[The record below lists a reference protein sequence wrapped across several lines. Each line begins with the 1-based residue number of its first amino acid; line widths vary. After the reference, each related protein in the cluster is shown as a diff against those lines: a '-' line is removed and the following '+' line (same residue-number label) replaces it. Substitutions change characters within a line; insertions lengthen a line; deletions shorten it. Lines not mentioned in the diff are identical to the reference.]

1 MLREI
6 QDDELQLLDDDP
18 VRPTISIEEKLDGGK
33 VFVLESGGM
42 IDSVI
47 CVKFTNNVP
56 ITENELLAYS
66 RKIIEEN
73 LESSIAIFYTLWS
86 YKKGSGRTIV
96 FETRD
101 WLKENMPEI
110 KRYVTLSPLT
120 EVARRFHTRN
130 GATELQVNS
139 ETQNFEYK

>member
-18 VRPTISIEEKLDGGK
+18 VRPTISIDEKLDGGK
-33 VFVLESGGM
+33 VLVLESDGM
-42 IDSVI
+42 PDAVI
-47 CVKFTNNVP
+47 CIKFTNYVP

-66 RKIIEEN
+66 KKIIEEN

-86 YKKGSGRTIV
+86 YKKGSGRAIV
-96 FETRD
+96 FEDRD
-101 WLKENMPEI
+101 WIKENMPEI
-110 KRYVTLSPLT
+110 KRFVTLSPLT

>member
-33 VFVLESGGM
+33 VFVLESDGM

-47 CVKFTNNVP
+47 CVKFTNNIP

-130 GATELQVNS
+130 GAVELQVNS
-139 ETQNFEYK
+139 KTQNFEYK

>member
-33 VFVLESGGM
+33 VFVLESDGM

-47 CVKFTNNVP
+47 CVKFTNNIP

-130 GATELQVNS
+130 GAVELQVNS

>member
-33 VFVLESGGM
+33 VFVLESDGM
-42 IDSVI
+42 IDAVI
-47 CVKFTNNVP
+47 CVKFTNDVP

-73 LESSIAIFYTLWS
+73 RESSIAIFYTLWS
-86 YKKGSGRTIV
+86 YKKGSGREIV

-110 KRYVTLSPLT
+110 KRYITLSPLT

-130 GATELQVNS
+130 GAVELQVNS
-139 ETQNFEYK
+139 ETQNFEYE

>member
-33 VFVLESGGM
+33 VFVLESDGM

>member
-18 VRPTISIEEKLDGGK
+18 VRPTISIDEKLDGGK
-33 VFVLESGGM
+33 VLVLESDGM
-42 IDSVI
+42 PDAVI
-47 CVKFTNNVP
+47 CIKFTNYVP

-66 RKIIEEN
+66 KKIIEEN

-86 YKKGSGRTIV
+86 YKKGSGRAIV
-96 FETRD
+96 FEARD
-101 WLKENMPEI
+101 WIKENMPEI
-110 KRYVTLSPLT
+110 KRFVTLSPLT

>member
-33 VFVLESGGM
+33 VFVLESDGM

-47 CVKFTNNVP
+47 CVKFTNNIP

-96 FETRD
+96 FEARD

-130 GATELQVNS
+130 GAVELQVNS

>member
-1 MLREI
+1 MLREL

-18 VRPTISIEEKLDGGK
+18 VRPTKSIDEKLEGGK
-33 VFVLESGGM
+33 VLVLESDGM
-42 IDSVI
+42 PDAVI
-47 CVKFTNNVP
+47 CVKFTNQVP

-86 YKKGSGRTIV
+86 YKKGSGRAIV
-96 FETRD
+96 FEAKD
-101 WLKENMPEI
+101 WINKNMPEI
-110 KRYVTLSPLT
+110 KRFVTLSPLT

>member
-33 VFVLESGGM
+33 VFVLESDGM
-42 IDSVI
+42 IDAVI
-47 CVKFTNNVP
+47 CVKFTNDVP
-56 ITENELLAYS
+56 ITENEILAYS

-73 LESSIAIFYTLWS
+73 RESSIAIFYTLWS

-110 KRYVTLSPLT
+110 KRYITLSPLT

>member
-33 VFVLESGGM
+33 VFVLESDGM

-47 CVKFTNNVP
+47 CVKFTNDVP
-56 ITENELLAYS
+56 ITDNELLAYS
-66 RKIIEEN
+66 KKIIEEN
-73 LESSIAIFYTLWS
+73 LVSSIAIFYTLWS
-86 YKKGSGRTIV
+86 YKKGSGRAIV

-101 WLKENMPEI
+101 WIKENMPEI
-110 KRYVTLSPLT
+110 KRFVTLSPLT

>member
-33 VFVLESGGM
+33 VFVLESDGM

-101 WLKENMPEI
+101 WLEENMPEI

-139 ETQNFEYK
+139 DTQNFEYK

>member
-33 VFVLESGGM
+33 VFVLESDGM

-56 ITENELLAYS
+56 VTENELLAYS

-101 WLKENMPEI
+101 WLEENMPEI

-139 ETQNFEYK
+139 DTQNFEYK

>member
-33 VFVLESGGM
+33 VFVLESDGM

-56 ITENELLAYS
+56 VTENELLAYS

-139 ETQNFEYK
+139 DTQNFEYK

>member
-33 VFVLESGGM
+33 VFVLESDGM
-42 IDSVI
+42 IDAVI
-47 CVKFTNNVP
+47 CVKFTNDVP

-73 LESSIAIFYTLWS
+73 RESSIAIFYTLWS

-110 KRYVTLSPLT
+110 KRYITLSPLT

>member
-33 VFVLESGGM
+33 VFVLESDGM

-47 CVKFTNNVP
+47 CVKFTNDVP
-56 ITENELLAYS
+56 ITDNELLAYS
-66 RKIIEEN
+66 KKIIEEN

-86 YKKGSGRTIV
+86 YKKGSGRAIV

-101 WLKENMPEI
+101 WIKENMPEI
-110 KRYVTLSPLT
+110 KRFVTLSPLT